1 MPCHPLEILTGAQE
15 GGKSLCC
22 VLGAESSCPKFSW
35 VCQHLLRSSQRKGS
49 TACPHDC
56 WDRAVGCI
64 LLQRPSAQCLFS
76 LWKGKQALI
85 GHPLAWKPFRQV
97 LVTIL
102 FLWSLAC
109 TEEVS
114 RPVWITLPLC
124 ECSWC

>member
-1 MPCHPLEILTGAQE
+1 MTAGTGLW
-15 GGKSLCC
+15 GVFYCRDR
-22 VLGAESSCPKFSW
+22 
-35 VCQHLLRSSQRKGS
+35 QH
-49 TACPHDC
+49 
-56 WDRAVGCI
+56 
-64 LLQRPSAQCLFS
+64 SAFFS

-114 RPVWITLPLC
+114 RPVWIMLPLC